1 VGKEHRKDYIL
12 RVKKPIGIKN
22 VLDMMKNRNKIYR
35 KIITLTQKLT
45 IHERKTLI
53 NELYIDLY
61 FDLYD
66 QHTPINH

>member
-1 VGKEHRKDYIL
+1 
-12 RVKKPIGIKN
+12 
-22 VLDMMKNRNKIYR
+22 MMKNRNKIYR

-45 IHERKTLI
+45 IPERKTLI

-66 QHTPINH
+66 QHAPMNH